1 MAKSTPMKLGM
12 ADDVLHDVD
21 FQKQLQPELDEIKQ
35 QIGEKGLL
43 YDAYIDFKNNQEGNN
58 IEAQTALSFAKEWNN
73 TIDEF
78 INIKD
83 LNGAREKIIDNG
95 LYEYENELNDKGI
108 IKDTDGKYLFKETVD
123 GVDSFVQVDK
133 EDIFLCLKYAEANG
147 GIEKYE
153 FNIDDDDKICLT
165 QNNEIIEVV
174 DSSLDDI
181 NSDRINASIGDL
193 SIDDIKEKLLDQKID
208 VGALEEKL
216 RITKADADKIETKIE
231 RAENRSYLSK
241 HNFFKQYDRLDIML
255 TAKKYDMK
263 FEGGYV
269 TKTEIFIQAIKV
281 FNADIFNGLLEI
293 ALYKILDHIESKED
307 FERYKETGSVDKP
320 ESNNDVINSNIDNNN
335 DTVERNS
342 NDATSN
348 TESGTDNVDVINN
361 KDKPDNDKV
370 TVKIG
375 DFEIDKSTKI
385 DLKEGKLNNGDGKS
399 IDIADVKGKIGNIEV
414 SGDTWKNKKDGT
426 DRYGIN
432 IVRGQHGEA
441 LVKDKIVLE
450 VKGRIEKTGLD
461 DKSAEVLKS
470 GTDKAGNDRY
480 LGIDRDTT
488 VGYVIYDPKADKS
501 EYLDCRFKHI
511 AGEYLGVDNSDLRF
525 SKDQETLQ
533 TKDGTDYKLDINI
546 VDKFTDE
553 FIEKISPSDTEI
565 KDKIDSINERI
576 TELEEIENKVSLSD
590 DEKSEIDGKISE
602 LEDSKNELESFLSS
616 DDNDK
621 TVPERIEM
629 AEHKSEICNSD
640 IEPTKAENDHKDE
653 IEKIKL
659 NKIESKI
666 EIKEKEVETRGI
678 ENDKREL
685 SDLRKEYIDNSSLNE
700 EDKATLR
707 EAVRD
712 DIKDF
717 DKNIS
722 DKEINDKEKCAEVVQ
737 KIYGRDIEKNPDAE
751 FKSDICNTAKE
762 NVKSE
767 IEAKKE
773 EFEIKK
779 SDIENIK
786 SKYDTEFK
794 ITKDY
799 IKDLEN
805 RPKDLENRPN
815 TEINKDKDGKID
827 SITFIEKDT
836 FKSDKSDK
844 EYQVEKTTILTFDNE
859 KLTIT
864 SELEVD
870 GEKIEIENSKETLID
885 GYQEYE
891 KDGKLDHAETYD
903 IYGKI
908 SKDEHF
914 GENGFPEK
922 VDYYKDGKIDH
933 TEHRNQDNKIE
944 NIEHF
949 DKDGNLSSK
958 DVCVYDKNGEIDYTE
973 HRDNDNK
980 LISVEFEHTKEEN
993 IESGINDAIKK
1004 LKDDPVVKD
1013 KGDAVADVLNKHK
1026 EDISKVFADKVST
1039 PPDPALVSKVIVE
1052 TVHNSGVDFDK
1063 KSSQIK
1069 GFLETNPIEKGIEK
1083 GFDGKNIN
1091 GQQLAKDN
1099 PLKIACDEIKITS
1112 SSVGDVEKTEN
1123 ENTDNQK
1130 YVDIWNNLE
1139 GTEKD
1144 KIDAVGNII
1153 DNVLQNAV
1161 DNGEIGSDQKD
1172 TVKLQMQMEMGEL
1185 RNDNDSSKNAEI
1197 FADALSEINDN
1208 KEIPI
1213 SADSFV
1219 QSLEIEN
1226 SKEPKA
1232 ITTSD
1237 TLDPI
1242 NNITQDSD
1250 LQSLQ
1255 DDLTVKFIEG
1265 DYDATDYLGCMMAFE
1280 GEPTDMEDG
1289 SKYNPYTS
1297 NNIIENIDERIDDS
1311 LSAIARYAEKN
1322 PDNVDQIAGA
1332 IVKIA
1337 ESSTDSLC
1345 KIAEK
1350 TDTKISFTDLSED
1363 KKTEIIEA
1371 TYNKIE
1377 MAIERIYDIEVEN
1390 KDVDIKE
1397 MSPDQVDKNIDEAQD
1412 QVINVVSAIVDIIV
1426 PKEDSEIKDKI
1437 EAALLD
1443 AKTCKSSNDPI
1454 EAKKAFLEK
1463 INNTLESITEKLSDH
1478 IANNDVEFDISDI
1491 SQDDENTEIGEDQND
1506 YNNDVEE
1513 DNDDDNSAI
1522 D

>member
-12 ADDVLHDVD
+12 ADDVLHDAD

-123 GVDSFVQVDK
+123 GVDNFIQVDK

-153 FNIDDDDKICLT
+153 FNIDDDKICLT

-181 NSDRINASIGDL
+181 NSDRINASIGNL

-335 DTVERNS
+335 DAVERNS
-342 NDATSN
+342 NAATSN

-361 KDKPDNDKV
+361 KDKPENDKV

-399 IDIADVKGKIGNIEV
+399 IDIADVKGRIGNIEV

-450 VKGRIEKTGLD
+450 VKGKI
-461 DKSAEVLKS
+461 DKGTELNSGNAEVLKT
-470 GTDKAGNDRY
+470 GTDQKGNDRY
-480 LGIDRDTT
+480 LGIDREAT
-488 VGYVIYDPKADKS
+488 VGYVVYDPKTDRT
-501 EYLDCRFKHI
+501 EYLNCKFEHI
-511 AGEYLGVDNSDLRF
+511 AGEKFGIDSSDLRF
-525 SKDQETLQ
+525 SKDQSTLQ
-533 TKDGTDYKLDINI
+533 DDRLDYNV
-546 VDKFTDE
+546 VDKFTDK

-565 KDKIDSINERI
+565 KDKIESINEKI
-576 TELEEIENKVSLSD
+576 TELNDIKDSVDLSD
-590 DEKSEIDGKISE
+590 TEKTELDEKISE
-602 LEDSKNELESFLSS
+602 LESEKQELESFLQP
-616 DDNDK
+616 DK
-621 TVPERIEM
+621 DPKTEEEKIEL
-629 AEHKSEICNSD
+629 AEHKSEKCNSD
-640 IEPTKAENDHKDE
+640 IKETQTEKDHKDD
-653 IEKIKL
+653 IDKIKSD
-659 NKIESKI
+659 KIESRIIAFEKTI
-666 EIKEKEVETRGI
+666 EKTNTADNR
-678 ENDKREL
+678 REL
-685 SDLRKEYIDNSSLNE
+685 SELRKEYINNSSLSDK
-700 EDKATLR
+700 DKATLS
-707 EAVRD
+707 AAIRD
-712 DIKDF
+712 KIEGSDGFDIQVLNKDF
-717 DKNIS
+717 DN
-722 DKEINDKEKCAEVVQ
+722 KEKCSEIVQ
-737 KIYGRDIEKNPDAE
+737 KIYGRDIEKSPDTD
-751 FKSDICNTAKE
+751 FRSDICNDAKD
-762 NVKSE
+762 NIKSEIEIREKE
-767 IEAKKE
+767 IEAKKADIE
-773 EFEIKK
+773 DIKK
-779 SDIENIK
+779 EYSSQIEVT
-786 SKYDTEFK
+786 S
-794 ITKDY
+794 DY
-799 IKDLEN
+799 IEKLKAQNNAEV
-805 RPKDLENRPN
+805 
-815 TEINKDKDGKID
+815 IYNKDNKDQIERATKID
-827 SITFIEKDT
+827 KETFV
-836 FKSDKSDK
+836 SDKTDNKYEIDK
-844 EYQVEKTTILTFDNE
+844 ETTFTFDYDKGLIHIE
-859 KLTIT
+859 STLKIDGEESKDSYECRIPL
-864 SELEVD
+864 SENQ
-870 GEKIEIENSKETLID
+870 EKIET
-885 GYQEYE
+885 
-891 KDGKLDHAETYD
+891 
-903 IYGKI
+903 
-908 SKDEHF
+908 
-914 GENGFPEK
+914 
-922 VDYYKDGKIDH
+922 
-933 TEHRNQDNKIE
+933 
-944 NIEHF
+944 
-949 DKDGNLSSK
+949 
-958 DVCVYDKNGEIDYTE
+958 
-973 HRDNDNK
+973 
-980 LISVEFEHTKEEN
+980 
-993 IESGINDAIKK
+993 GINDAIDK
-1004 LKDDPVVKD
+1004 LKDDPELKG
-1013 KGDAVADVLNKHK
+1013 KGDIIAKNIVDHK
-1026 EDISKVFADKVST
+1026 EEISKVFENKAVDRPNPESVSN
-1039 PPDPALVSKVIVE
+1039 VIVE
-1052 TVHNSGVDFDK
+1052 AVHNLGIDVNRKESK
-1063 KSSQIK
+1063 IK
-1069 GFLETNPIEKGIEK
+1069 GFLNNNPIEKTIEK

-1091 GQQLAKDN
+1091 DQPLAKDN

-1112 SSVGDVEKTEN
+1112 SSVGDVEKPEN
-1123 ENTDNQK
+1123 GNTDNQK

-1161 DNGEIGSDQKD
+1161 DNGEIGPDQKD

-1377 MAIERIYDIEVEN
+1377 MAIERIYDVEIEN

-1397 MSPDQVDKNIDEAQD
+1397 MSPDQVDKNIDEAQN

-1454 EAKKAFLEK
+1454 EAKKTFLEK
-1463 INNTLESITEKLSDH
+1463 VNNTLESITEKLSDH
-1478 IANNDVEFDISDI
+1478 IANNDIEFDLSDV
-1491 SQDDENTEIGEDQND
+1491 SQDDENTEIGENQ
-1506 YNNDVEE
+1506 YEDVE
-1513 DNDDDNSAI
+1513 NDDDGI
-1522 D
+1522 DNVSND